1 MTCRLIHRAQ
11 RVAQDCTLRLDSL
24 DRALDVLLVGSVQYL
39 VDKASMHAKLANP
52 AHTQAKGPRRARS
65 VQGALRMRTT
75 THQQT
80 ACNVQ
85 WEHMQVAVRRNA
97 TFVLPVRSTVIR
109 AQRHR
114 VVRVLRGSTGRRA
127 HSTVPAHASIV
138 LLVVQTLIWIV
149 RQDVRYATLARL
161 QMWDPLYV
169 STAWL
174 VR

>member
-1 MTCRLIHRAQ
+1 MTCRLIHRAP
-11 RVAQDCTLRLDSL
+11 RVAQDYTLRPDSP
-24 DRALDVLLVGSVQYL
+24 DCALDVLLVGSVQYL
-39 VDKASMHAKLANP
+39 VDKAWMHAMLASP
-52 AHTQAKGPRRARS
+52 AHTQVKGPPRARS
-65 VQGALRMRTT
+65 VRGVPRMRTT

-80 ACNVQ
+80 VCNVQ

-97 TFVLPVRSTVIR
+97 TFVLPVRSTVTR
-109 AQRHR
+109 AQRRR

-149 RQDVRYATLARL
+149 QQDVRYATLARL
-161 QMWDPLYV
+161 QMRDLLYA